1 MSTGKAMT
9 KEKPTRARLGRPA
22 TPTVCLFLVLA
33 AAGCSS
39 TRAQTARPKIV
50 GISSVRITV
59 SDDCK
64 AVDFYS
70 AVLGEASPDEKN
82 CAPSGPPGKLFFLGS
97 GQELRLQSAEKPDPH
112 QLVNQFGFVTA
123 DVPALLL
130 YLKSQGVRADS
141 AEGAGGIIRVQDP
154 EGHLIEFVDEKRMRK
169 GDRRSPLAGGPER
182 MIHVGFIVSNQEK
195 MEQFY
200 QGVLGFRPYWHG
212 GMKDDKTDWLSLQVP
227 DGTDWVEFMLHISP
241 DADRHLIGVMNHI
254 ALGVKDIH
262 QAREQLVKRGVHL
275 TEEPKIGRDG
285 KWQLNLYDPDQTR
298 VELMEFTPVEKPCC
312 SEYTGPHPKP

>member
-154 EGHLIEFVDEKRMRK
+154 
-169 GDRRSPLAGGPER
+169 
-182 MIHVGFIVSNQEK
+182 
-195 MEQFY
+195 
-200 QGVLGFRPYWHG
+200 
-212 GMKDDKTDWLSLQVP
+212 
-227 DGTDWVEFMLHISP
+227 
-241 DADRHLIGVMNHI
+241 
-254 ALGVKDIH
+254 
-262 QAREQLVKRGVHL
+262 
-275 TEEPKIGRDG
+275 
-285 KWQLNLYDPDQTR
+285 
-298 VELMEFTPVEKPCC
+298 
-312 SEYTGPHPKP
+312 